1 MAFKPNEEQIVA
13 IEKRNT
19 DLLVSASAGAGKTAC
34 LCQRIVR
41 GLTDQTQ
48 PMDLERLLVVTFTR
62 AAAAEMRE
70 RIGKMISQRLDDI
83 SKGEEDDADGR
94 KQSLLR
100 AQLVKLPLARI
111 GTIDSF
117 CLDLIKSNFQRLE
130 ISASVR
136 IADEGELSRIKERLM
151 RRMMGRVRRE
161 NEQVYDQLTD
171 GLLNAYPDDK
181 LPATLIDF
189 YEKTL
194 AYPGGLRCLKE
205 AEALA
210 LSDSVLLYE
219 ESESGRASLERTV
232 RELSFFILGYER
244 YRTQVAS
251 EAKSVKLR
259 AQLEEE
265 LDLFYDVRDL
275 IKEDPDAALRLAES
289 YEFRNLATGEKCP
302 EREYFVRLRGVA
314 KKFIKDRKK
323 MRLDFDLSSHG
334 EQMRRTAEILSCYH
348 RLLSLYG
355 SELAAQKKRMGVL
368 EFSDILLLA
377 EKLFYNEDGSISDY
391 ARELSFEFDEIY
403 IDEFQDVND
412 LQERIF
418 AALARDNR
426 FLVGDVKQSIYGFRG
441 ACPHIF
447 SSKRDS
453 YPMHDQNARQ
463 GKLFLTKNY
472 RSNSG
477 VLRFVNA
484 ACGPLLSLCTD
495 MTYYREDD
503 LRAGNEG
510 LAPVLPH
517 LLLLSKS
524 ADFLPEAENKEAV
537 YTAKCIAE
545 MIRKGEKPSD
555 IMILLR
561 SRGKALADLLSAL
574 EQEGVEVETERSDSF
589 FKAPEILLLRALLGA
604 IDNPT
609 SDIALVGAMKS
620 PAFGFTLEELFEIRG
635 AGKGSFYSALCAH
648 CESSFDPKAQA
659 VLDFLAEYREMAG
672 EQTADKLVWS
682 LLDRLSLAPL
692 LSLEEESSRAEEI
705 SSNLLAFYGIAR
717 SAARSGASEL
727 SALLERIAQ
736 LEERGGGASEPPRVA
751 EGKVRLMTFHGSKG
765 LQAPVCWLYG
775 CGNALS
781 LKGRSVPFDRTYGPG
796 FLLFDNENGV
806 LSSKSSFYHGVMS
819 NAEERG
825 LNEELRLLYV
835 AMTRAE
841 RALYIS
847 GKASK
852 DLLSLSDQGPSF
864 SPLQREHLLYLNTP
878 CYLGFL
884 LMALGGRQ
892 DLCHLLTDAF
902 PSQIFD
908 GLEKGQTAKERDGAV
923 DSQEKTPVDERA
935 LARLKD
941 ELSERLSF
949 VYPHSAAV
957 DLPAKLAASSIR
969 DGVLDEQGRRL
980 LLKELSQPDA
990 QPAFLSPERMRQD
1003 PAAIGTATH
1012 AFMQFC
1018 DFEQVEK
1025 NGVDVEMARLKELG
1039 FLDEK
1044 SALLVEKEKIS
1055 AFFASDLYHRI
1066 KRARRVYREQRF
1078 MYETPARALT
1088 DDPQKKEAYGDE
1100 TVIVQGV
1107 IDCFF
1112 EDEQGKV
1119 VLFDYK
1125 TDRFGRQALEN
1136 EEDCMELLR
1145 LRHGS
1150 QLLRYRSAVE
1160 GLLGKEV
1167 DEVLLY
1173 SFDLC
1178 RAVRI

>member
-1 MAFKPNEEQIVA
+1 MAIKPNEEQIVA

-34 LCQRIVR
+34 LCQRIVL
-41 GLTDQTQ
+41 GLTDERA
-48 PMDLERLLVVTFTR
+48 PMDLARLLVVTFTR

-70 RIGKMISQRLDDI
+70 RIGMMINERLEAI
-83 SKGEEDDADGR
+83 AKGEEPDSDGR
-94 KQSLLR
+94 KQFLLR

-117 CLDLIKSNFQRLE
+117 CLDLIKGNFQRLE

-136 IADEGELSRIKERLM
+136 IADDAELDRTKERLM
-151 RRMMGRVRRE
+151 RRVMGRVRGE

-181 LPATLIDF
+181 LPATLIGF

-194 AYPGGLRCLKE
+194 SYPEGIRCLKE
-205 AEALA
+205 AELLA
-210 LSDSVLLYE
+210 RSDSVLLYE

-232 RELSFFILGYER
+232 NELSFFILGYEW
-244 YRTQVAS
+244 YGAQVAS
-251 EAKSVKLR
+251 EAKSVNLK

-265 LDLFYDVRDL
+265 KDLFYDVRDL

-289 YEFRNLATGEKCP
+289 YEFRNLASGEKCLQ
-302 EREYFVRLRGVA
+302 REYFMRLRGVA

-323 MRLDFDLSSHG
+323 LRLDFDLLSHD
-334 EQMRRTAEILSCYH
+334 EQMKRTAEILSCYH
-348 RLLSLYG
+348 RLLSLYEK
-355 SELAAQKKRMGVL
+355 ELSLHKKKMGVI

-377 EKLFYNEDGSISDY
+377 EKLLYNGDGSISDY
-391 ARELSFEFDEIY
+391 ARELSLEFDEIY

-418 AALARDNR
+418 TALARGNR

-447 SSKRDS
+447 SGKRDS
-453 YPMHDQNARQ
+453 YPMHDQNEAQ

-477 VLRFVNA
+477 VLHFVNA
-484 ACGPLLSLCTD
+484 TCGPLLSLCTD
-495 MTYYREDD
+495 MTYYEEDD
-503 LRAGNEG
+503 LQAGNEQ
-510 LAPVLPH
+510 LLPVLPQ
-517 LLLLSKS
+517 LCLVSNSKTY
-524 ADFLPEAENKEAV
+524 LPEAENKEAT
-537 YTAKCIAE
+537 YTASCIAE
-545 MIRKGEKPSD
+545 MIRRGEKPSD
-555 IMILLR
+555 IMILVR
-561 SRGKALADLLSAL
+561 SRSKALADLLTAL
-574 EQEGVEVETERSDSF
+574 EMEGVEVETERGAAF
-589 FKAPEILLLRALLGA
+589 FKTPEILLMKALLAA

-609 SDIALVGAMKS
+609 SDISLVAALKS
-620 PAFGFTLEELFEIRG
+620 PAFGFTLDELLEIRR
-635 AGKGSFYSALCAH
+635 AGGGSFYNALTAYRQKTGD
-648 CESSFDPKAQA
+648 EKARTA
-659 VLDFLAEYREMAG
+659 LDFLAEYRDLAG
-672 EQTADKLVWS
+672 EQTADKLIWS
-682 LLDRLSLAPL
+682 LLDRLALAPL
-692 LSLEEESSRAEEI
+692 LGVEEGSERAEEI

-717 SAARSGASEL
+717 AACRSGAAEL
-727 SALLERIAQ
+727 SAFLERIVRM
-736 LEERGGGASEPPRVA
+736 EEKKGSSTEPPQKV

-796 FLLFDNENGV
+796 FLLFDRDNGV
-806 LSSKSSFYHGVMS
+806 LSSKSAFYHGVMS
-819 NAEERG
+819 NTVEKG

-841 RALYIS
+841 RSLYIS

-852 DLLSLSDQGPSF
+852 DLMALADIGKCIY
-864 SPLQREHLLYLNTP
+864 PLKREHLLYLNTP
-878 CYLGFL
+878 CYLSFL
-884 LMALGGRQ
+884 LMALHGREDACRILRDTFPTFEEREGG
-892 DLCHLLTDAF
+892 
-902 PSQIFD
+902 
-908 GLEKGQTAKERDGAV
+908 KGEQKKNAPPKEQNED
-923 DSQEKTPVDERA
+923 RA
-935 LARLKD
+935 DVEAQKD
-941 ELSERLSF
+941 VFKKRLSF
-949 VYPHSAAV
+949 VYPHAAAV
-957 DLPAKLAASSIR
+957 DLPAKLAASALQK
-969 DGVLDEQGRRL
+969 DALDDRGRKL
-980 LLKELSQPDA
+980 LLRELSEADPV
-990 QPAFLSPERMRQD
+990 PAFLSPERMR
-1003 PAAIGTATH
+1003 PSAAAIGTATH

-1025 NGVDVEMARLKELG
+1025 EGVDAQLERLKALG

-1044 SALLVEKEKIS
+1044 SALLVEKKEIS
-1055 AFFASDLYHRI
+1055 AFFRSALYERL
-1066 KRARRVYREQRF
+1066 KRAKRVFREQRF
-1078 MYETPARALT
+1078 MYETPAHTLI
-1088 DDPQKKEAYGDE
+1088 DDPQKKAAYGGE

-1112 EDEQGKV
+1112 EDEQGRV

-1145 LRHGS
+1145 LRHGN
-1150 QLLRYRSAVE
+1150 QLLGYRSAVE
-1160 GLLGKEV
+1160 GLLGKKV

-1173 SFDLC
+1173 SFALG
-1178 RAVRI
+1178 REVSVL